1 MTHTGLGRAMPEA
14 RTERT
19 LVLVKPDGVR
29 RGLMGEVV
37 GRLERKGLTV
47 VAARMLRISASTAQT
62 HYAEHKDKPFYG
74 ELVDY
79 ITSAPVLAMAV
90 EGRSAIAVVRSLIGA
105 TDPAK
110 AAPGTLRG
118 DFALAMTSNLVHA
131 SDSPA
136 SAERELALYFHEKDY
151 LHYTR
156 ADAEYL

>member
-1 MTHTGLGRAMPEA
+1 MPEVPN
-14 RTERT
+14 ERT

-29 RGLMGEVV
+29 RGLIGEVV
-37 GRLERKGLTV
+37 ARLERKGLTV
-47 VAARMLRISASTAQT
+47 VAARMLRIPPATAET

-74 ELVDY
+74 ELVGY
-79 ITSAPVLAMAV
+79 ITSAPVFAMAI
-90 EGRSAIAVVRSLIGA
+90 EGRSAIAVVRALIGA

-131 SDSPA
+131 SDSAA

-151 LHYTR
+151 LSYTR
-156 ADAEYL
+156 TDAEYF